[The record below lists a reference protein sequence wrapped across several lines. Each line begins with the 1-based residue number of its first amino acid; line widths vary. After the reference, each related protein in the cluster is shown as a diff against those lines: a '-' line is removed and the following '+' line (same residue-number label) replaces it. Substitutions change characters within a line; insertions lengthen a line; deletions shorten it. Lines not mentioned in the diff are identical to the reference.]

1 MEELTSLDAE
11 DLPDTRTVVQSTQ
24 APSNLS
30 NCNEHPLQFSLARFE
45 IGGLLVCLIRVS
57 TVCHPAGARTPWY
70 ARIPTAS
77 AVGYDLPSFRDC
89 LNRSTTTNFASAR
102 DSGYYRHAKFFE
114 QGDDVPLPVRWR
126 YKLDRWRSQI
136 AAMFQSEPKA
146 LRPRLC
152 PACGTLVGSTAT
164 KCHQCGANMTFSF
177 AAASRSLGRWM
188 PQTSPVTYV
197 ILAICCVMYAL
208 SFVITMKFSGGEGAG
223 GGLMNLGGIA
233 TQVNYRLGASLPLGG
248 FLGGPGNIAQPWRF
262 VTAIF
267 LHGGLLHIGFN
278 MWVLMDIGPMVEELY
293 GSAKYLFL
301 YVVTGV
307 AGYLLS
313 SFAGHL
319 SVGASGSLLG
329 LVGVLLA
336 ATTGRK
342 SMAAQAL
349 RSALIRW
356 LIYLAVLGFLTR
368 GMTDNYAHI
377 GGLAS
382 GYMLGRLMPDRTP
395 ADLSER
401 RLANFLG
408 WAAGITIAVSFG
420 FMVVNY
426 LQNT

>member
-1 MEELTSLDAE
+1 
-11 DLPDTRTVVQSTQ
+11 
-24 APSNLS
+24 
-30 NCNEHPLQFSLARFE
+30 
-45 IGGLLVCLIRVS
+45 
-57 TVCHPAGARTPWY
+57 
-70 ARIPTAS
+70 
-77 AVGYDLPSFRDC
+77 
-89 LNRSTTTNFASAR
+89 
-102 DSGYYRHAKFFE
+102 
-114 QGDDVPLPVRWR
+114 
-126 YKLDRWRSQI
+126 
-136 AAMFQSEPKA
+136 MFHSEPKQ

-152 PACGTLVGSTAT
+152 PACGTLVGATAT

-197 ILAICCVMYAL
+197 VLAICCVMYAL
-208 SFVITMKFSGGEGAG
+208 SFVITMKLSGGDGAG
-223 GGLMNLGGIA
+223 GGIMNLGGIA
-233 TQVNYRLGASLPLGG
+233 TQVNYRLGASLPL
-248 FLGGPGNIAQPWRF
+248 PYNISQPWRF

-293 GSAKYLFL
+293 GSARYLFL
-301 YVVTGV
+301 YVATGV

-313 SFAGHL
+313 SSVGHL

-329 LVGVLLA
+329 LIGVLLA

-368 GMTDNYAHI
+368 GSTDNFAHM

-382 GYMLGRLMPDRTP
+382 GYLLGRLMPDRTP

-401 RLANFLG
+401 RRAEFLG
-408 WAAGITIAVSFG
+408 WAAGIAIAVSFA

-426 LQNT
+426 LQSA

>member
-1 MEELTSLDAE
+1 
-11 DLPDTRTVVQSTQ
+11 
-24 APSNLS
+24 
-30 NCNEHPLQFSLARFE
+30 
-45 IGGLLVCLIRVS
+45 
-57 TVCHPAGARTPWY
+57 
-70 ARIPTAS
+70 
-77 AVGYDLPSFRDC
+77 
-89 LNRSTTTNFASAR
+89 
-102 DSGYYRHAKFFE
+102 
-114 QGDDVPLPVRWR
+114 
-126 YKLDRWRSQI
+126 
-136 AAMFQSEPKA
+136 
-146 LRPRLC
+146 
-152 PACGTLVGSTAT
+152 
-164 KCHQCGANMTFSF
+164 MTFSM

-208 SFVITMKFSGGEGAG
+208 SFVITMKVSGGEGLG
-223 GGLMNLGGIA
+223 GGLMGLGAIA
-233 TQVNYRLGASLPLGG
+233 NQVNFRLGESLPLAY
-248 FLGGPGNIAQPWRF
+248 NISQPWRF

-293 GSAKYLFL
+293 GSARYLFL

-307 AGYLLS
+307 GGYLLS
-313 SFAGHL
+313 SSVGHF

-356 LIYLAVLGFLTR
+356 LIYIAVLGIISS
-368 GMTDNYAHI
+368 GTDNFAHI

-382 GYMLGRLMPDRTP
+382 GYVLGRMMPDRTP

-401 RLANFLG
+401 RLADFLG
-408 WAAGITIAVSFG
+408 WATGIAMAVSFG

-426 LQNT
+426 LQST